1 MSGVDGCQGTPWS
14 EELHGKELHEA
25 LGGERDLELRGL
37 AVFWNIVD
45 LESTHL
51 STPSTTSVV
60 LC

>member
-1 MSGVDGCQGTPWS
+1 MSGVNGYQGMPWS
-14 EELHGKELHEA
+14 EEFDGKELREA
-25 LGGERDLELRGL
+25 LCDEHDVELRGPAL
-37 AVFWNIVD
+37 SWNIH